1 VRLSLA
7 LPARTT
13 AGSVLAAGVLVGG
26 FVTPVP
32 AGAATFTPS
41 ATVHHVAAT
50 GQRHESTRHR
60 VMNHKLRRLRH
71 CESGG
76 RYHINT
82 GNGYYGAYQFAKS
95 TWHGL
100 GYHGL
105 PSNATKRKQDTAA
118 KRLHAQ
124 QGWHPWPVC
133 SKKEHL

>member
-1 VRLSLA
+1 LSST
-7 LPARTT
+7 LPVRTT

-26 FVTPVP
+26 LVTAAP
-32 AGAATFTPS
+32 AGAATHTPS
-41 ATVHHVAAT
+41 TGGHHVVAS
-50 GQRHESTRHR
+50 GHHHESAHHR
-60 VMNHKLRRLRH
+60 MMTHKLRKLRH

-95 TWHGL
+95 TWHSL
-100 GYHGL
+100 GFHGL
-105 PSNATKRKQDTAA
+105 PSDAKKSKQDAAA
-118 KRLHAQ
+118 KKLHAS

>member
-1 VRLSLA
+1 MS
-7 LPARTT
+7 
-13 AGSVLAAGVLVGG
+13 AA
-26 FVTPVP
+26 P
-32 AGAATFTPS
+32 AGAAAHTPS
-41 ATVHHVAAT
+41 TGGHHAAASHHHHH
-50 GQRHESTRHR
+50 QSAHHR
-60 VMNHKLRRLRH
+60 VMTHKLHRLRH

-82 GNGYYGAYQFAKS
+82 GNGYYGAYQFAKP

-105 PSNATKRKQDTAA
+105 PSEAKKKVQDAAA
-118 KRLHAQ
+118 KKLHHQ

>member
-1 VRLSLA
+1 LSSST
-7 LPARTT
+7 PARTT
-13 AGSVLAAGVLVGG
+13 AGAVLAAGVLFGG
-26 FVTPVP
+26 LV
-32 AGAATFTPS
+32 GAAPVGAAAAS
-41 ATVHHVAAT
+41 PAASHHPAAASHHHKA
-50 GQRHESTRHR
+50 QR
-60 VMNHKLRRLRH
+60 VMNHKLRRLRE

-82 GNGYYGAYQFAKS
+82 GNGYYGAYQFAAS

-105 PSNATKRKQDTAA
+105 PSKATASKQDAAA
-118 KRLHAQ
+118 KKLHAS